1 VLIRKRVH
9 IDGKQLGFSPG
20 KDKTDAIF
28 IVRQMQ
34 ERHLLQKEDL
44 WLAGLDFE
52 KAFDRVQ
59 GVALR
64 WALRYTQSWRS
75 GL

>member
-9 IDGKQLGFSPG
+9 IDGMQFGFSPG
-20 KDKTDAIF
+20 KGKTDRIF
-28 IVRQMQ
+28 IVSQMQ

-44 WLAGLDFE
+44 WLACLDFE

-59 GVALR
+59 GVAMR
-64 WALRYTQSWRS
+64 WGLRYT
-75 GL
+75 

>member
-9 IDGKQLGFSPG
+9 IDGMQFGFSPG
-20 KDKTDAIF
+20 KSKAGSLF
-28 IVRQMQ
+28 YERQMQ
-34 ERHLLQKEDL
+34 ERHWLQKKDR
-44 WLAGLDFE
+44 WLACLDFE

-64 WALRYTQSWRS
+64 WALRYT
-75 GL
+75 